1 MTNIIIPGDGS
12 PMANINFMRDNAD
25 EVVEDYSYQRVLTED
40 ELIEER
46 ERFAE
51 VSIEL
56 EMLEEQKKII
66 LDEIMEKIKAKKK
79 VASKHL
85 MLIRVGRQEVTG
97 EAFIFRDEDEKK
109 IGTYDMNG
117 VLLSDRNMK
126 PTEIQR
132 KLFNNNFNR
141 LTGTNDF

>member
-12 PMANINFMRDNAD
+12 PMTNINFMRDNAD
-25 EVVEDYSYQRVLTED
+25 EVIEDYSYQRLLTEE
-40 ELIEER
+40 ELVEER

-66 LDEIMEKIKAKKK
+66 LDEIMGKIKSKKK
-79 VASKHL
+79 VAQKHL

-97 EAFIFRDEDEKK
+97 EAFIIRDEEEKK

-117 VLLSDRNMK
+117 VLIQDRSMK
-126 PTEIQR
+126 PSEIQR

-141 LTGTNDF
+141 LTGTDNF

>member
-66 LDEIMEKIKAKKK
+66 LDEIMEKIKSKKK
-79 VASKHL
+79 VAQKHL
-85 MLIRVGRQEVTG
+85 MLIRVCRQEVTG
-97 EAFIFRDEDEKK
+97 EVFTFRDEEEKK
-109 IGTYDMNG
+109 DWDVRHERSTY
-117 VLLSDRNMK
+117 SRPIHETQRNAA
-126 PTEIQR
+126 
-132 KLFNNNFNR
+132 
-141 LTGTNDF
+141 